1 MVRGDGIVSVTD
13 PFVIGILYPTEW
25 YGPPEA
31 FAAELDRIR
40 AVDPRIEVV
49 VEGYDEGQDMRT
61 LRGRAPYDEARA
73 KAPALTEAQA
83 AMFAR
88 VNAVISIDLPFDVA
102 EVAPNLQWVQAVGA
116 GTAQLQSAGL
126 AESGIVLTSAAGMN
140 AVGIAEF
147 VIGRLISTWKQF
159 PLLEDQ
165 HRRHEWIPVF
175 GEELSGATLG
185 LLGLGAIASA
195 VAQRAR
201 AFDLRLLATRR
212 SWTPGATAPDIDELY
227 PPERLHEMLGQCD
240 AVVAA
245 VPETPETMGLMD
257 AAAFAAM
264 KPGAWFCN
272 VGRGTLVDEPA
283 LIAALESGHLRGA
296 ALDVASREPLPA
308 DDPLWDAPNLFISP
322 HCSTSPSRLFQNLHG
337 LFLDNLTAFLA
348 GGSMRN
354 VVDTSR
360 GY

>member
-1 MVRGDGIVSVTD
+1 MSGEES
-13 PFVIGILYPTEW
+13 FVVGLLYPTAW
-25 YGPPEA
+25 FGPPEVL
-31 FAAELDRIR
+31 AAEVARIE
-40 AVDPRIEVV
+40 AVDPRVEVI

-73 KAPALTEAQA
+73 LAPELTDAQR
-83 AMFAR
+83 AMFAK
-88 VNAVISIDLPFDVA
+88 VNAVIAIDLPFDVA
-102 EVAPNLQWVQAVGA
+102 EVAPNLRWVQALGA

-126 AESGIVLTSAAGMN
+126 TEAGIVLTSAAGMN

-147 VIGRLISTWKQF
+147 VIGRLISEWKQF
-159 PLLEDQ
+159 PLLDEQ
-165 HRRHEWIPVF
+165 HRRHEWLPAF

-185 LLGLGAIASA
+185 LLGIGAIASA
-195 VAQRAR
+195 VAKRAA
-201 AFDLRLLATRR
+201 AFDLRILATRR
-212 SWTPGATAPDIDELY
+212 SWAPGATAPNVDELF

-264 KPGAWFCN
+264 RPGSWFCN

-296 ALDVASREPLPA
+296 AVDVASREPLPA

-322 HCSTSPSRLFQNLHG
+322 HCSTAPGRLFQNLHG
-337 LFLDNLTAFLA
+337 LFVENLHAFLN
-348 GGSMRN
+348 GGELTN
-354 VVDTSR
+354 LVDSSR